1 MKAEV
6 NGKTVEFEPNSKPI
20 LLKRL
25 IADGFDIAVLFG
37 LFLLL
42 TALFMKTPLAAVY
55 EQHFTRYREIEKET
69 AEMYPDDAKAISE
82 ALGKNAEYRD
92 ERFAANLHS
101 YLVKALACL
110 IAEVLLFLLVPLV
123 SRDRAT
129 AGKLLTRLLVFNET
143 RQTRARWYQAVYR
156 FVFVLLIDSLALY
169 LFTGILTFL
178 LVPVLRLV
186 ELLLSRK
193 NKTLCDLITGTM
205 IIEKLSYDGL
215 N

>member
-1 MKAEV
+1 M
-6 NGKTVEFEPNSKPI
+6 
-20 LLKRL
+20 
-25 IADGFDIAVLFG
+25 
-37 LFLLL
+37 
-42 TALFMKTPLAAVY
+42 
-55 EQHFTRYREIEKET
+55 
-69 AEMYPDDAKAISE
+69 
-82 ALGKNAEYRD
+82 
-92 ERFAANLHS
+92 
-101 YLVKALACL
+101 KALACL

-129 AGKLLTRLLVFNET
+129 AGKLLTGLLVFNEP

-186 ELLLSRK
+186 ELLLNRK